1 MNERTTVTGGDALRR
16 EAPHAASEPPL
27 VLTPGPWG
35 WRQPAGSN
43 HITLCTVGRG
53 LLYILDPCR
62 VGMNDATILFGH
74 RSMPR
79 QGGLLRAVPV
89 RGRGAPDYLTDA
101 ELTPDARLIQAA
113 PELLMMLRKVLSS
126 PGTDDLPTSVAVE
139 AMQLINRV
147 MPADAAACSE
157 GGAA

>member
-1 MNERTTVTGGDALRR
+1 MIERPTVAGDDALRH
-16 EAPHAASEPPL
+16 EPPHAPL

-35 WRQPAGSN
+35 WRQPEGSN

-62 VGMNDATILFGH
+62 VGMNDATIRFGH

-126 PGTDDLPTSVAVE
+126 PGIDLPTSVAVE
-139 AMQLINRV
+139 AMELINRF